1 MSKKKG
7 KNAQQQIA
15 ELRVKRRAGL
25 IKVIAAIAGL
35 TALIIVKQNLMM
47 AGVEWASSEPANLG
61 IFLAAVVAAGFAGY
75 GSRDWRRAGQKKD
88 QLQGSQ
94 GKR

>member
-61 IFLAAVVAAGFAGY
+61 IFLAAVVAGFAGY
-75 GSRDWRRAGQKKD
+75 GSRDWRRAGQKID